1 MRVVAWQAWPLRRSP
16 GRGALAVVV
25 VAGSVWG
32 VASWTGNPWL
42 TALAVVVLGASVA
55 PFFVPTGYRLSDEG
69 VEVRKPWRRRSRPW
83 DEFRAVLAGK
93 DLVVLSPFERRT
105 WLETIRGETLLL
117 EDNRG
122 EVLDYVEEMVG
133 RKAGSGTGGGGE

>member
-16 GRGALAVVV
+16 GRGALAVVI

-32 VASWTGNPWL
+32 VSTWTASPWL
-42 TALAVVVLGASVA
+42 TVLAAAVLGASVA
-55 PFFVPTGYRLSDEG
+55 PFFVRTGYRLSEEG
-69 VEVRKPWRRRSRPW
+69 VEIRKPWSRRRRSW
-83 DEFRAVLAGK
+83 EDFRAVLSGR

-105 WLETIRGETLLL
+105 WLEAIRGETLLL

-122 EVLDYVEEMVG
+122 EVLEYVEAMVG
-133 RKAGSGTGGGGE
+133 RKAGSGTGGGAG

>member
-1 MRVVAWQAWPLRRSP
+1 VRVVAWEAWPLRRSP
-16 GRGALAVVV
+16 GRGVLAAVI

-32 VASWTGNPWL
+32 VSTWTSNPWL
-42 TALAVVVLGASVA
+42 TAFAVAVLGVSVA
-55 PFFVPTGYRLSDEG
+55 PFFVRTGYRLSDEG
-69 VEVRKPWRRRSRPW
+69 VEIRKPWRRRNRPW
-83 DEFRAVLAGK
+83 DDFRGVLAGR

-105 WLETIRGETLLL
+105 WLEAIRGETLLL

-133 RKAGSGTGGGGE
+133 RKAGSGTGGSRG